1 MCQIISLD
9 VVGNPVPNA
18 IQVMPEARPDSG
30 SNAEPGQFEI
40 TQGLSEALTWTKASK
55 SPVDVPTV
63 KVFGLPC
70 ARVTQAETLDLVDR
84 FILERTPRLIITA
97 NLHFAMLSQVSPVLR
112 WLNRKADLVLA
123 DGMPLV
129 WASRLKGRKNRLPER
144 VTGADLV
151 PALCVRAADLG
162 HRVYFLGGADGVAE
176 EAVRKVRE
184 TAPDLNVIGIE
195 APHFSKLSTA
205 DREALVAR
213 IHASRPDLLFVAL
226 GQPKGEL
233 WLAENLENLG
243 VPVSIQIGASLDFLA
258 GRVKRA
264 PIWVQRIGME
274 WFWRLASEPGRLFSR
289 YASNAVFL
297 LRKIFRG
304 KGD

>member
-1 MCQIISLD
+1 MCQIIGSS
-9 VVGNPVPNA
+9 A
-18 IQVMPEARPDSG
+18 SEIQSRVRTYDMPDSSPA
-30 SNAEPGQFEI
+30 SNSPSENHNYDV
-40 TQGLSEALTWTKASK
+40 TQGLSEAITWAKRPAEAVGI
-55 SPVDVPTV
+55 PVV

-70 ARVTQAETLDLVDR
+70 AKVSQAETLDIVDR

-97 NLHFAMLSQVSPVLR
+97 NLHFAMLSQVSPILR

-129 WASRLKGRKNRLPER
+129 WASRSKGRANRLPER

-151 PALCVRAADLG
+151 PALCERAAELG
-162 HRVYFLGGADGVAE
+162 HRVYFLGGAEGVAE
-176 EAVRKVRE
+176 EAVRRVMEKS
-184 TAPDLNVIGIE
+184 PDLNVVGID
-195 APHFSKLSTA
+195 APHFAKLTPAEREEVVHRIRSTRA
-205 DREALVAR
+205 
-213 IHASRPDLLFVAL
+213 DLLFVAL

-233 WLAENLENLG
+233 WLAENLEKLG

-264 PIWVQRIGME
+264 PVWIQRIGME
-274 WFWRLASEPGRLFSR
+274 WFWRLASEPGRLFTR
-289 YASNAVFL
+289 YLSNALFL
-297 LRKIFRG
+297 IRKALHG

>member
-1 MCQIISLD
+1 MPDPSSASNSPPEPDRFD
-9 VVGNPVPNA
+9 V
-18 IQVMPEARPDSG
+18 
-30 SNAEPGQFEI
+30 
-40 TQGLSEALTWTKASK
+40 TQGLSEALTWSRRPAASVGV
-55 SPVDVPTV
+55 PVV

-70 ARVTQAETLDLVDR
+70 AKVTQAETLDLVDR

-97 NLHFAMLSQVSPVLR
+97 NLHFAMLSQVSPILR

-129 WASRLKGRKNRLPER
+129 WASRLKGRASRLPER

-151 PALCVRAADLG
+151 PALCERAADLG
-162 HRVYFLGGADGVAE
+162 HRVYFLGGAEGGAE
-176 EAVRKVRE
+176 EAGRRLTEKS
-184 TAPDLNVIGIE
+184 PDINVVGID
-195 APHFSKLSTA
+195 APHFARLSPAEREDVVQRIRTA
-205 DREALVAR
+205 RA
-213 IHASRPDLLFVAL
+213 DLLFVAL

-233 WLAENLENLG
+233 WLAENLEKLG

-264 PIWVQRIGME
+264 PVWIQRIGME

-289 YASNAVFL
+289 YLSNAVFL
-297 LRKIFRG
+297 VRKALRDKS
-304 KGD
+304 D